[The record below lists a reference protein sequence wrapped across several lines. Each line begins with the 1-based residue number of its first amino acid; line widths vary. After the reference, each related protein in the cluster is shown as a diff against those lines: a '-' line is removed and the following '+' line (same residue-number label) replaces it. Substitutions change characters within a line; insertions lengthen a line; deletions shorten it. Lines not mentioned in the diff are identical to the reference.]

1 MAFWFID
8 SYAELSSTG
17 NAVRHTEEPPTTH
30 VEENAG
36 QVRLES
42 FKCDALTNSVA
53 KVGGR
58 VLLLEMEPPGA
69 PEKAFPQGWSP
80 RLACPLVRKLMLL
93 PVSPGDIQ
101 PQSIMPLLDS
111 NLMKCKP

>member
-53 KVGGR
+53 GKRKSSLKSEGGCFSWR
-58 VLLLEMEPPGA
+58 
-69 PEKAFPQGWSP
+69 WSHQAHLRRHFHRAGVP
-80 RLACPLVRKLMLL
+80 A
-93 PVSPGDIQ
+93 
-101 PQSIMPLLDS
+101 
-111 NLMKCKP
+111 